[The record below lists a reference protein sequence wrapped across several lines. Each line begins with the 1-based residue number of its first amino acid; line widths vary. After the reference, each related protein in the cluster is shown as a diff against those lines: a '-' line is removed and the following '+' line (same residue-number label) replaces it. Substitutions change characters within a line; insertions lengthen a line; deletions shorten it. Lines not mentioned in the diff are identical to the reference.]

1 MFGWRGQLLRVNLT
15 SGAIKKEPLEENAV
29 QTYLGG
35 RGLGAY
41 LHAKEVP
48 ASTEPLSAANHLVFI
63 TGPLTGTLA
72 PNGGRYTLVAKA
84 LPDGAITAASIGGSW
99 GPELKYAGFDAIIF
113 EGQAPE
119 PVYLW
124 ITDGASDL
132 RSAAHLQ
139 GKTVAETTVLLRRE
153 TDDKAKVSC
162 IGPAGENG
170 VSFAVVVSD
179 YSSAAGGTGL
189 GAVMAGKNLKGVA
202 VRGTQGFRVA
212 NPGRFLRAAMDIR
225 ATMAAKPMT
234 GKGTR
239 LYDFILVADRV
250 EEDSSPPEGGL
261 ARPHGCFGCATGFSS
276 FVVDGEGKEALR
288 LTGDAP
294 PGSIDARLQQYGLFT
309 DLGLEFVAMKTM
321 LGTLSKGDGGDE
333 AKLARKTAYGNGSRG
348 CFARHLNASPA
359 KTIDGD
365 YPPTDRSGCVAGGY
379 MVIPRIAGIASSDS
393 PASAH
398 RLRLLAA
405 VADSAGLCPFI
416 LGNVEVEAVAELL
429 SAVTGIDYSPGEIM
443 RAGERITEPS
453 WRAG

>member
-15 SGAIKKEPLEENAV
+15 SGAIKKEPLEESAV

-41 LHAKEVP
+41 LHTQEVP
-48 ASTEPLSAANHLVFI
+48 ASTEPLSAANHLIFI

-72 PNGGRYTLVAKA
+72 PNGGRYTVVAKA
-84 LPDGAITAASIGGSW
+84 LPDGAITAASIGGNW

-113 EGQAPE
+113 EGQASE
-119 PVYLW
+119 PGYLW

-132 RSAAHLQ
+132 RSAAHLR
-139 GKTVAETTVLLRRE
+139 GKTVAETTDLLRRE

-170 VSFAVVVSD
+170 VSFSVVVSD
-179 YSSAAGGTGL
+179 YFSAAGGTGL
-189 GAVMAGKNLKGVA
+189 GAVMAAKNLKGVA

-212 NPGRFLRAAMDIR
+212 DSGRFLRAAMELR
-225 ATMAAKPMT
+225 ASMAAKPVA

-250 EEDSSPPEGGL
+250 ERDSSPPEGGM

-276 FVVDGEGKEALR
+276 FLVDGEEKEALC
-288 LTGDAP
+288 LTEDAP
-294 PGSIDARLQQYGLFT
+294 AGLMDARLQQYGLFT
-309 DLGLEFVAMKTM
+309 DLGLEFVAMKAM
-321 LGTLSKGDGGDE
+321 LATLSQGDEGDE
-333 AKLARKTAYGNGSRG
+333 AKLARKTAYGNGSRH

-359 KTIDGD
+359 KTNGGD
-365 YPPTDRSGCVAGGY
+365 YPPTDRSGCIAGGY
-379 MVIPRIAGIASSDS
+379 MVIPQIMGVTGSEGD
-393 PASAH
+393 ASAR

-405 VADSAGLCPFI
+405 VADSAGLCPFV
-416 LGNVEVEAVAELL
+416 LGSIEAEAVAELL
-429 SAVTGIDYSPGEIM
+429 SAATGINYSPGEIM
-443 RAGERITEPS
+443 RAGARITEPS
-453 WRAG
+453 RRAG